1 MKEKIPSNSLE
12 KLHKKDDF
20 DKKILFYQEK
30 NGYNALLKFRE
41 KFQNGLELKIKNS
54 FNFFSLSKNR
64 MKKIRIINNS
74 FINTNFFF
82 IKTIINFFIMINAIL
97 FIYTKEIT
105 QSKIYSYFSNITLK
119 IIGSGE
125 QIFFSYQETPPDK
138 VYINNNIEL
147 NPINNTY
154 NFTENENFVKLV
166 WNDKINN
173 CNNLFIGCNNIVLVD
188 LSNFDFSLGIWLIVC
203 FVFVVH

>member
-97 FIYTKEIT
+97 
-105 QSKIYSYFSNITLK
+105 
-119 IIGSGE
+119 
-125 QIFFSYQETPPDK
+125 
-138 VYINNNIEL
+138 
-147 NPINNTY
+147 
-154 NFTENENFVKLV
+154 
-166 WNDKINN
+166 
-173 CNNLFIGCNNIVLVD
+173 
-188 LSNFDFSLGIWLIVC
+188 LISSR
-203 FVFVVH
+203 